1 MKQFKIIFALVS
13 FLVSTNIV
21 VAANQR
27 TVANPD
33 VNVEVR
39 SVEDI
44 VKNSGDFVSVN
55 PVDNAKK
62 MSSRSSKVKQEPVAS
77 LATGIATAKTTDPEQ
92 LQSNKKDIVKKYN
105 RFSKKQGVKKNK
117 KTINSSS
124 K

>member
-39 SVEDI
+39 SAEDI
-44 VKNSGDFVSVN
+44 VKNSADFVSVT
-55 PVDNAKK
+55 PGDNTKK
-62 MSSRSSKVKQEPVAS
+62 MSSRSSRVKQEPVAA
-77 LATGIATAKTTDPEQ
+77 LATGIATAQTTDPEQ